1 MIKRKRKE
9 KRWNILAIEKEKEM
23 YVKFGNNYLSL
34 LRRDKSMFYI
44 KIYILIDQQQVL
56 IKCRRNCFF
65 PCVHRIFINQLVL
78 SPIRK
83 KKNVNTKHNTLSFES
98 EHDTGKSNILNTSGT
113 NSRHVISLNST
124 WRVFMLRRRVIGRA

>member
-1 MIKRKRKE
+1 M
-9 KRWNILAIEKEKEM
+9 AIEKKKKKNRCFRV
-23 YVKFGNNYLSL
+23 YIKFGNNYLSL
-34 LRRDKSMFYI
+34 LRRDKSMFHI

-65 PCVHRIFINQLVL
+65 
-78 SPIRK
+78 SPRASNFHQSAGVIRK

-98 EHDTGKSNILNTSGT
+98 EHDTGKSNIPNTSGT